1 MATNREALEEATGEK
16 KIYHLDFRLGAF
28 GAAVPLLFFVIWAIT
43 ISVLQ
48 LSSESGLVLG
58 AIIGLTLGLLL
69 CKSRWA
75 DYAQGLFDGLAKPIG
90 VIAMVAWFYAG
101 MFAQILQV
109 GGLVEGLVW
118 IGAVTGFEGGLFVAL
133 TFVLAAVFSTAVGT
147 GYGTTVAFC
156 TLMFPAGIAV
166 GADPVILFA
175 AILAG
180 AVFGDNLAPVSDTTI
195 VSATTQEAD
204 VPGVVR
210 SRFKYAIVAA
220 IPALI
225 LFAIFGGG
233 GGEAAQADQAAL
245 TSMIESTNPNGL
257 FMLIPFALVLFLA
270 LSGHHLLTSLTW
282 GIISA
287 VPLILLLN
295 LGNVGD
301 IIRFNPESEVIV
313 EGALI
318 DGISGY
324 VNMAILILL
333 IVAAAHLLRLG
344 GTMNA
349 ITTGMVK
356 WIKSSIRRA
365 ELAIWGIVAL
375 LNSAITINT
384 AAEIAAAPFVKELG
398 EKYKIHR
405 YRRANMLDAVT
416 SALGYIFPWGAPV
429 LLGWSTIK
437 TMKETYTWLPV
448 VEPTAVFPFVFQ
460 GWFLVIVMLIAAL
473 TGWGLR
479 FEGKNGEEVKERPK
493 E

>member
-1 MATNREALEEATGEK
+1 MSNETFEQVTGER
-16 KIYHLDFRLGAF
+16 KIKSLDFHFGVF
-28 GAAVPLLFFVIWAIT
+28 GAAVPLVFFVVWAIS

-48 LSSESGLVLG
+48 LSSEIGLVLG
-58 AIIGLTLGLLL
+58 AVIGVTLGLLL

-75 DYAQGLFDGLAKPIG
+75 DYAQGLFDGLAQPVG

-118 IGAVTGFEGGLFVAL
+118 IGSVTGLEGGLFVAL
-133 TFVLAAVFSTAVGT
+133 TFILASTFSTAVGT

-156 TLMFPAGIAV
+156 TLMFPAGVAV

-195 VSATTQEAD
+195 VSATTQDAD

-210 SRFKYAIVAA
+210 TRFKYSIIAA
-220 IPALI
+220 VPSVI
-225 LFAIFGGG
+225 LFAIFGG
-233 GGEAAQADQAAL
+233 ASKAVVADQAAL
-245 TSMIESTNPNGL
+245 TAMVDSTNPNGL
-257 FMLIPFALVLFLA
+257 IMLIPFALVLILA
-270 LSGHHLLTSLTW
+270 LSGHHLITSLTW

-287 VPLILLLN
+287 IPLILLLN
-295 LGNVGD
+295 LGTFGD
-301 IIRFNPESEVIV
+301 IIRFNPDSDSIV

-318 DGISGY
+318 EGIAGY
-324 VNMAILILL
+324 INMAILILL

-344 GTMNA
+344 GTMDA
-349 ITTGMVK
+349 ITKGLVK
-356 WIKSSIRRA
+356 WIKSSVRRA
-365 ELAIWGIVAL
+365 EVAIWAIVAL

-384 AAEIAAAPFVKELG
+384 AAEIAAAPFVKEIG

-416 SALGYIFPWGAPV
+416 SSLGYIFPWGAAV
-429 LLGWSTIK
+429 LLGWATIK
-437 TMKETYTWLPV
+437 NMAGTYSWLPV

-460 GWFLVIVMLIAAL
+460 GWFLVIVMLVAAL

-479 FEGKNGEEVKERPK
+479 YEGKNGEELKEPPK